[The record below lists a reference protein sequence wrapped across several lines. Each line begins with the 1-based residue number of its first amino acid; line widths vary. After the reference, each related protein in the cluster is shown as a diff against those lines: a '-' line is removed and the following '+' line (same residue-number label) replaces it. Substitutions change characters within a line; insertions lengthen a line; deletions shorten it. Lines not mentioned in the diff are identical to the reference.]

1 MTSEEDYERALLD
14 AEKELKAAERADQVR
29 NVWRK
34 HFGTLGHRT
43 LGRLLLGRPA
53 GELLERRAEREQQD

>member
-1 MTSEEDYERALLD
+1 VTSEEDYERALLD

-34 HFGTLGHRT
+34 HTGTLGHRT
-43 LGRLLLGRPA
+43 LGRLLLGRSA
-53 GELLERRAEREQQD
+53 GELLERRAERET

>member
-1 MTSEEDYERALLD
+1 MTAPDYEESLLA
-14 AEKELKAAERADQVR
+14 AERELKAAQTADDVR
-29 NVWRK
+29 EAWRK

-53 GELLERRAEREQQD
+53 SELLERRQTRAERD